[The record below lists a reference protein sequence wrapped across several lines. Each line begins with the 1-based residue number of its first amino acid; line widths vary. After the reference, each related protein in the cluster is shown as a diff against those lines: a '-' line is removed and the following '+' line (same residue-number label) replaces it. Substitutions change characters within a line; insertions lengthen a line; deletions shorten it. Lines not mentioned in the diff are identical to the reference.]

1 MNPSDNNME
10 DPKIPHHDTLRND
23 EAFRV
28 PAFYFESFSDRIM
41 KRIENE
47 MVPPALKDHVFTV
60 PDDYF
65 DTFTDRLM
73 HKIHPVQKSKTVFTS
88 FRRSWMLSA
97 AAVVVIL
104 VSWFVIHL
112 FNNPSNVDYLASS
125 TEEELLE
132 YVSTYA
138 YQFDQNSLA
147 TVMSEEEIS
156 SLDIVDEMDD
166 ETSDL
171 LIELFE

>member
-1 MNPSDNNME
+1 MNPSENNME
-10 DPKIPHHDTLRND
+10 DPKIPHHDTLRNED
-23 EAFRV
+23 AFRV
-28 PAFYFESFSDRIM
+28 PAFYFESFQDRIM

-47 MVPPALKDHVFTV
+47 MIPPALKDNVFTV
-60 PDDYF
+60 PDEYF

-73 HKIHPVQKSKTVFTS
+73 NKIHPVQKPKTVFTV
-88 FRRSWMLSA
+88 FRKTWMMSA
-97 AAVVVIL
+97 AAAMLIA

-112 FNNPSNVDYLASS
+112 FNSPVNVDYLANSS
-125 TEEELLE
+125 EEELLE

-147 TVMSEEEIS
+147 TVMSEDEIS
-156 SLDIVDEMDD
+156 SLDIVDDMDE